1 MFGHTYLDCVYG
13 CLISE
18 CVTTIGLVGLL
29 VSLPFYLLA
38 VTLLSVG
45 RMRTERV
52 PGNVFHRAFDFC
64 ESTGLGRLA
73 GGAALF
79 SPTIIILISSAILC
93 PADILDGVAVATLPW
108 LVFSIGSLLELRY
121 YRKI

>member
-1 MFGHTYLDCVYG
+1 VFEHACFDCVYG

-18 CVTTIGLVGLL
+18 HVVAIGLVGLL
-29 VSLPFYLLA
+29 ATLPFYLLA
-38 VTLLSVG
+38 LTLLFVG

-64 ESTGLGRLA
+64 ESTALGRLA

-93 PADILDGVAVATLPW
+93 PADILDGVGVATLPW